1 MTIKNQKLENIM
13 NNEERQQGYEPRL
26 IKAYEYSKR
35 KKLEMLDFDEGTCRI
50 EDFEKL
56 SQNMNDLEINEF
68 TISDRSI
75 YLIEILKDLESVGF
89 KMEKVIEIPTG
100 NKGYNEETDEE
111 YTITK
116 PALLIKRA

>member
-1 MTIKNQKLENIM
+1 MTIKNQKLEDIM

-35 KKLEMLDFDEGTCRI
+35 KKLERLDFDEGTCRI
-50 EDFEKL
+50 EDFKRL
-56 SQNMNDLEINEF
+56 SQNMDDLEIDEF